1 MKDSRSGAMSATIPE
16 QIGVAHI
23 GLQHVHRFVPRHV
36 PHLEYRGAAAGG
48 FALPPNYVGTRVHG
62 GSKHAPRG
70 GACEHPHTVNALSI
84 HASAPTR

>member
-62 GSKHAPRG
+62 GSSMRRA
-70 GACEHPHTVNALSI
+70 GAHVSIPHTVNALSI
-84 HASAPTR
+84 HAGAPTR